1 MMMTNSMMATSMTWI
16 LGESKAAFALQAQ
29 AGVTV
34 VSYSTG
40 ACQCTGSLSAAA
52 AITIQVAILH

>member
-1 MMMTNSMMATSMTWI
+1 MMMTNSMMTTSMTWI
-16 LGESKAAFALQAQ
+16 LGESKAFTLQTQ

-52 AITIQVAILH
+52 AIIIQVAILH